1 MSPRAAKPAARAPRQ
16 QKTDHERALE
26 RLGIEQ
32 RRVERAEAK
41 HQAALDSAYE
51 ADRELGRA
59 RVRLAYAEADPAL
72 TGTSDAS
79 DGDA

>member
-1 MSPRAAKPAARAPRQ
+1 MSPRVTKPAARTPRQ

-32 RRVERAEAK
+32 RRVERAEVK
-41 HQAALDSAYE
+41 HQAALDAADE
-51 ADRELGRA
+51 ADRELDRA

-72 TGTSDAS
+72 TGTSHS
-79 DGDA
+79 PNGDV